1 MAVALSWNSGEVLCN
16 AWCLIYAQETVATNL
31 SLTAYYERDRVSS
44 RFPGQRRDSG
54 EEGQHWGGCGWS
66 QWTALSPPHC
76 RPQTPAQPAMH
87 TCLPSL
93 QERAPSQPA
102 QAASIL
108 GQILAARSVEIR
120 QPALQPQLG
129 WRPCQCPSSSP
140 PPTSFLEQL
149 LICPGCPKCCT
160 RALGVWKRKPVSV
173 GFTLHHSRICVT

>member
-102 QAASIL
+102 SAGGFYSRPDSGCSECGDPSTCSAT
-108 GQILAARSVEIR
+108 
-120 QPALQPQLG
+120 PAGLEALPVPLLL
-129 WRPCQCPSSSP
+129 PAPN
-140 PPTSFLEQL
+140 FL
-149 LICPGCPKCCT
+149 PGATVDLPW
-160 RALGVWKRKPVSV
+160 LS
-173 GFTLHHSRICVT
+173 